1 METYFHIPVTS
12 HLVQY
17 VTGIWEVY
25 GSENCKERILPKG
38 VVEIVFNFSGEIHG
52 TLPFTDQP
60 FRAARCFIQGLHTH
74 VVTANYEGLHHL
86 FGIRLRPNQ
95 VHSLLGVLPYEFN
108 NANVDLSLIDPT
120 YNELWHRLAEA
131 GSFNKR
137 MDILAAALPRIA
149 RHHCQRSAVL
159 CDLFLAEKPEGFHT
173 VDELARQVCYSSRQ
187 LGRVS
192 QQLFGLSPGE
202 LIIYK
207 KYLRA
212 ATMVHYEN
220 ASLTDIAYR
229 AGFYDQ
235 AHFCRVFKGY
245 SGLSPKQYRDQK
257 GDLPFHII
265 S

>member
-17 VTGIWEVY
+17 VTGIWEVH
-25 GSENCKERILPKG
+25 GKADSSERILPKG
-38 VVEIVFNFSGEIHG
+38 VVEIVFNFADRIDGL
-52 TLPFTDQP
+52 LPFSEQP
-60 FRAARCFIQGLHTH
+60 FSAARCFIQGLHTQ
-74 VVTANYEGLHHL
+74 VVTANYQGLHHL
-86 FGIRLRPNQ
+86 FGFRLRPDM

-108 NANVDLSLIDPT
+108 NANIDLSLIDAS

-131 GSFNKR
+131 GSFNER
-137 MDILAAALPRIA
+137 VEILAGSLPRIA
-149 RHHCQRSAVL
+149 KEHCQRSATL
-159 CDLFLAEKPEGFHT
+159 CELFLSETPEGFHT
-173 VDELARQVCYSSRQ
+173 VEELARQVCYSSRQ
-187 LGRVS
+187 LGRVTR
-192 QQLFGLSPGE
+192 QLFGLSPGE

-235 AHFCRVFKGY
+235 AHFCRVFKGF
-245 SGLSPKQYRDQK
+245 SGLSPGQYREEK